1 MPFFRYRAIDQTGR
15 KLRGTL
21 SALNDVD
28 LELRLRR
35 MGLDLITLRAIKQGE
50 RHSRERITRRD
61 LITFCFHLE
70 QITRAGIPLLD
81 GLKDLRDS
89 MDNRAFRDILTA
101 LLEDL
106 EGGKV
111 LSQALASHPTVFDAV
126 FVHVVRAGEQTGR
139 MDEVFQNLARTLKWK
154 DEATDK
160 TRRLTLYPAFVSI
173 FVLILVG
180 VLVGYLVPQF
190 EPFLKT
196 AQVEVPAYT
205 AFMFALARN
214 LRAYWLQVLVLLIA
228 TTSAFGGWVRYTEKG
243 RWWWD
248 GMQLKL
254 PLVGPIMTKLIMARF
269 TNYLSLMYRSGVSV
283 LDALRTGEDI
293 VGNRVVSASIRRA
306 GQQISDGRGL
316 TESFRNLGI
325 FPPLVIRMV
334 RVGETTGALDLA
346 LDNVTYFYNREVED
360 AVDRG
365 LKMLGP
371 ILTLI
376 LASILGFFALSV
388 LIPIYTLATHLPT

>member
-15 KLRGTL
+15 NLRGTL
-21 SALNDVD
+21 SATNDVD

-35 MGLDLITLRAIKQGE
+35 MGLDLVTLRSVGHGR
-50 RHSRERITRRD
+50 RHSSERITRRD

-70 QITRAGIPLLD
+70 QITRAGIPLHD

-111 LSQALASHPTVFDAV
+111 LSQAMAAHPAIFDAV

-139 MDEVFQNLARTLKWK
+139 MDEVFLNLSHTLKWQ
-154 DEATDK
+154 DEAVDK
-160 TRRLTLYPAFVSI
+160 TRRLMVYPAFVSI
-173 FVLILVG
+173 FVLVLIG
-180 VLVGYLVPQF
+180 VLIGYLVPQF

-196 AQVEVPAYT
+196 ARVEIPAYT
-205 AFMFALARN
+205 AFMFSLARN
-214 LRAYWLQVLVLLIA
+214 LRTYWWQVLILLIVSSTMLVA
-228 TTSAFGGWVRYTEKG
+228 WVRHTEKG

-248 GMQLKL
+248 DMQLKL
-254 PLVGPIMTKLIMARF
+254 PFLGPVMRKLILARF

-283 LDALRTGEDI
+283 LEALRTGEDI
-293 VGNRVVSASIRRA
+293 VGNRVISASIRRA
-306 GQQISDGRGL
+306 GQQISEGRGL
-316 TESFRNLGI
+316 TESFRNLGV

-334 RVGETTGALDLA
+334 RVGESTGALDLA

-376 LASILGFFALSV
+376 LAFILGFFALSV
-388 LIPIYTLATHLPT
+388 LIPVYNLATHLPT

>member
-1 MPFFRYRAIDQTGR
+1 MPFYRYRAMDQAGR
-15 KLRGTL
+15 TLRGSL
-21 SALNDVD
+21 SAINDVD
-28 LELRLRR
+28 LELRLKR
-35 MGLDLITLRAIKQGE
+35 MGLDLVTLRPLLQGQ

-81 GLKDLRDS
+81 GLRDLRDS

-111 LSQALASHPTVFDAV
+111 LSQALGSHPAVFERV

-139 MDEVFQNLARTLKWK
+139 MDTVFQNLAQTLKWQ

-160 TRRLTLYPAFVSI
+160 ARRLMVYPAFVSI
-173 FVLILVG
+173 FVLALIG
-180 VLVGYLVPQF
+180 VLIGYLVPQF

-196 AQVEVPAYT
+196 AQVEIPAYT
-205 AFMFALARN
+205 SFMFNLARM
-214 LRAYWLQVLVLLIA
+214 LRSYWWQIAVLLIVSS
-228 TTSAFGGWVRYTEKG
+228 SAVWGWARHTEKG

-248 GMQLKL
+248 SMQLKL
-254 PLVGPIMTKLIMARF
+254 PFLGPVIRKLILARF
-269 TNYLSLMYRSGVSV
+269 ANYLSLMYRSGVTV
-283 LDALRTGEDI
+283 LEALRTGEDI

-306 GQQISDGRGL
+306 GQQITEGRGL
-316 TESFRNLGI
+316 TESFRSLGV

-334 RVGETTGALDLA
+334 RVGESTGALDLA

-365 LKMLGP
+365 LQMLGP
-371 ILTLI
+371 IMTLI

-388 LIPIYTLATHLPT
+388 LIPVYNLATHLPT

>member
-1 MPFFRYRAIDQTGR
+1 MPFYRYRAVDQTGR
-15 KLRGTL
+15 SLRGTL
-21 SALNDVD
+21 SAVNDVD
-28 LELRLRR
+28 LELRLKR
-35 MGLDLITLRAIKQGE
+35 MGLDLVTLRPLMHGQ

-81 GLKDLRDS
+81 GLRDLRDS

-111 LSQALASHPTVFDAV
+111 LSQALASHPAV
-126 FVHVVRAGEQTGR
+126 FAPVLVHVVRAGEQTGR
-139 MDEVFQNLARTLKWK
+139 MDTVFKNLAHTLKWQ
-154 DEATDK
+154 DETTDK
-160 TRRLTLYPAFVSI
+160 ARRLMVYPAFVSV
-173 FVLILVG
+173 FVLALIG
-180 VLVGYLVPQF
+180 VLIGYLVPQF

-196 AQVEVPAYT
+196 ARVEIPAYT
-205 AFMFALARN
+205 SFMFSLARV
-214 LRAYWLQVLVLLIA
+214 LRAYWWQVLILLMGA
-228 TTSAFGGWVRYTEKG
+228 GSALWGWARHTEKG

-248 GMQLKL
+248 DMQLRL
-254 PLVGPIMTKLIMARF
+254 PFLGPVIRKLILARF
-269 TNYLSLMYRSGVSV
+269 ANYLSLMYRSGVSV
-283 LDALRTGEDI
+283 LEAMKTGEDI

-306 GQQISDGRGL
+306 GQQISEGRGL
-316 TESFRNLGI
+316 TESFRNLGV

-346 LDNVTYFYNREVED
+346 LDNVTYFYNREVEE

-365 LKMLGP
+365 LTMLGP
-371 ILTLI
+371 ILTVI

-388 LIPIYTLATHLPT
+388 LIPVYNLATHLPT

>member
-205 AFMFALARN
+205 AFMFALAR
-214 LRAYWLQVLVLLIA
+214 
-228 TTSAFGGWVRYTEKG
+228 
-243 RWWWD
+243 
-248 GMQLKL
+248 
-254 PLVGPIMTKLIMARF
+254 
-269 TNYLSLMYRSGVSV
+269 
-283 LDALRTGEDI
+283 
-293 VGNRVVSASIRRA
+293 
-306 GQQISDGRGL
+306 
-316 TESFRNLGI
+316 
-325 FPPLVIRMV
+325 
-334 RVGETTGALDLA
+334 
-346 LDNVTYFYNREVED
+346 
-360 AVDRG
+360 
-365 LKMLGP
+365 
-371 ILTLI
+371 
-376 LASILGFFALSV
+376 
-388 LIPIYTLATHLPT
+388 

>member
-1 MPFFRYRAIDQTGR
+1 MPFYRYRAIDQTGR
-15 KLRGTL
+15 NLRGTL
-21 SALNDVD
+21 SATNDVD

-35 MGLDLITLRAIKQGE
+35 MGLDLVTLRSIEHGR
-50 RHSRERITRRD
+50 RHSTERITRRD

-70 QITRAGIPLLD
+70 QITRAGIPLHD
-81 GLKDLRDS
+81 GLRDLRDS

-111 LSQALASHPTVFDAV
+111 LSQALAAHPTVYDAV

-139 MDEVFQNLARTLKWK
+139 MDEVFKNIAHTLKWQ
-154 DEATDK
+154 DEAVDK
-160 TRRLTLYPAFVSI
+160 TRRLMVYPAFVSI
-173 FVLILVG
+173 FVLILIG
-180 VLVGYLVPQF
+180 VLIGYLVPQF

-196 AQVEVPAYT
+196 AHVAIPAYT
-205 AFMFALARN
+205 TFMFNLARI
-214 LRAYWLQVLVLLIA
+214 LRTYWWQILMLLTSSASILV
-228 TTSAFGGWVRYTEKG
+228 TWVRYTEKG

-248 GMQLKL
+248 GTQLKL
-254 PLVGPIMTKLIMARF
+254 PFLGPILRKMFLARF
-269 TNYLSLMYRSGVSV
+269 SNYLSLMYRSGVSV
-283 LDALRTGEDI
+283 LEALRTGEDI
-293 VGNRVVSASIRRA
+293 VGNRVLSASIRRA
-306 GQQISDGRGL
+306 GQQISEGRGL
-316 TESFRNLGI
+316 TESFRNVGV

-334 RVGETTGALDLA
+334 HVGESTGALDIA

-365 LKMLGP
+365 LQMLGP
-371 ILTLI
+371 ILTMI

-388 LIPIYTLATHLPT
+388 LIPIYNLATHLPT